1 MPTLMPQTESS
12 GRKIAGRG
20 ELAEDEGPQASDRV
34 LASSEAIG
42 LALVD
47 IAGFDRR
54 IWDRWEGLRAR
65 GIAHRVQVR
74 MHHQYL
80 F

>member
-20 ELAEDEGPQASDRV
+20 ELAEDEGPQALDRALV
-34 LASSEAIG
+34 SSEAIG

-54 IWDRWEGLRAR
+54 IWDRYVPS
-65 GIAHRVQVR
+65 HRRSTHGQR
-74 MHHQYL
+74 D
-80 F
+80 